1 MYTRYGGR
9 KNVCKEQIKKNNK
22 NGRRLL
28 NGLLSKMTKND
39 SINVYTQIVKIER
52 EISEVI
58 VD

>member
-1 MYTRYGGR
+1 MYTRYSGR

-52 EISEVI
+52 ENSKVI